1 MQLAGQIIEKFLHA
15 IEETFGA
22 RAILF
27 TRWATKAFLQIF
39 QQLLLFIVQTNRRFD
54 NHAAQQIALRAAA
67 NGLHAFTAHPE
78 QLTCLRLARYFK
90 IYTTVQ
96 RRDFDFTAESSH
108 SEVDRYFTVQI
119 ISFTLENGVLLNL
132 NLNIQIA
139 CRCAMLAGFT
149 FTCQTNTV
157 AGINARRDFNRQRFR
172 FLDAAM
178 TVTFIARIF
187 DQRTAS
193 LTVRTGL
200 LNGEEATAHLNW
212 PAPWQVGQV
221 CGWLPALAPLP

>member
-1 MQLAGQIIEKFLHA
+1 M
-15 IEETFGA
+15 
-22 RAILF
+22 
-27 TRWATKAFLQIF
+27 
-39 QQLLLFIVQTNRRFD
+39 FIVQTNRRFD

-200 LNGEEATAHLNW
+200 LNGEEALAHLNLAC
-212 PAPWQVGQV
+212 PVAGRTGLRLAARFGAAAVTNVALFQSRDTDLFRYTANGFFERKIHVIAQV
-221 CGWLPALAPLP
+221 